1 MAELIASRSVT
12 LNSQNPRLQSPTVN
26 LDRLTSAITVKL
38 RRPTTAQPLNWNA
51 NSTVRVSLVFIVDGV
66 EYRCVGHVTGGFRY
80 ADPPLNTI
88 AIPEYRLTYSP
99 TVLFVDKARE
109 YIKTATP
116 DKDGFYENVPL
127 TRLGETGSII
137 QGYLLLERVRGT
149 INTVITIAATT
160 EAPAPTV
167 RTKNSVAFDAA
178 STVYEGGGDG
188 VVSVSHISGG
198 SDRGVFAASG
208 IVDFFEDPRNPAT
221 SSITYGGSGMTEQW
235 DLQIA
240 TVYGVSGY
248 TLLNPATGAQ
258 TVTATAASGG
268 PTDMALGVI
277 SFTGVGSVGTAA
289 TQTGNSSTA
298 SVTVSGVESDGMVVD
313 SFINESLGVSSVG
326 ADQTQRNNLDGS
338 FATARSST
346 QPGTA
351 GGVMSWNFPSSGAWG
366 IGAIEFKPVASQRP
380 PLTRW
385 HRQAV
390 VRAAHY

>member
-12 LNSQNPRLQSPTVN
+12 LNAQNPRLQSPTVP
-26 LDRLTSAITVKL
+26 LGQLTSSITVKL

-51 NSTVRVSLVFIVDGV
+51 NSTIRVSLVLLVDGV
-66 EYRCVGHVTGGFRY
+66 EYRAVGQVSGGIRL
-80 ADPPLNTI
+80 DRDGGE
-88 AIPEYRLTYSP
+88 IPEYSLTYNP
-99 TVLFVDKARE
+99 TVLFGDKARE
-109 YIKTATP
+109 YIKTAIP
-116 DKDGFYENVPL
+116 DQDGFYNDVPL
-127 TRLGETGSII
+127 NRLGELGSTV

-160 EAPAPTV
+160 EAQAPTV

-178 STVYEGGGDG
+178 STVYEGNGDG
-188 VVSVSHISGG
+188 VVSVSHTSSG
-198 SDRGVFAASG
+198 SDRGVAAHVSTM
-208 IVDFFEDPRNPAT
+208 DFGENPGN
-221 SSITYGGSGMTEQW
+221 SSVTYGGTGMTERW
-235 DLQIA
+235 DLAIA
-240 TVYGVSGY
+240 TYYGIAGY
-248 TLLNPATGAQ
+248 TLLGQSTGAQ
-258 TVTATAASGG
+258 TVTATANSTS
-268 PTDMALGVI
+268 PTDHALGVI

-351 GGVMSWNFPSSGAWG
+351 GGVMSWNFPSSGNWG